1 MLKLRVKQLLE
12 LFIIILILGVFYY
25 YDNYKEEKIQYRKTE
40 KTVKIDE
47 KDNFKIYF
55 LDVGQADSILITNN
69 NENLLIDAGNNEDGK
84 KIVDYFKSLGITSFK
99 YVVGTHAH
107 EDHIGG
113 MDDIIRNFNIEHFLM
128 PDEVTTTKT
137 FEDVLDAL
145 YERNISFE
153 TPNINDSFTLSES
166 KIEVLY
172 VGSDEEDLNNSSIV
186 LKLTYKNTKYLFMAD
201 ATNEVERM
209 ILDNDLSCDVLKVGH
224 HGSQYSTSAHFLK
237 AAYPKY
243 AIISVG
249 KDNEYGHPKKITIN
263 KLERIKTKV
272 YRTDIDGTI
281 ILKSNGKD
289 IYFET
294 EKTYTNGG

>member
-249 KDNEYGHPKKITIN
+249 KDNEYGHPKKITLD
-263 KLERIKTKV
+263 KLERIGTKM
-272 YRTDIDGTI
+272 YRTDLDGTI
-281 ILKSNGKD
+281 IVKSDGEIIN
-289 IYFET
+289 I
-294 EKTYTNGG
+294 

>member
-1 MLKLRVKQLLE
+1 
-12 LFIIILILGVFYY
+12 
-25 YDNYKEEKIQYRKTE
+25 
-40 KTVKIDE
+40 
-47 KDNFKIYF
+47 
-55 LDVGQADSILITNN
+55 
-69 NENLLIDAGNNEDGK
+69 
-84 KIVDYFKSLGITSFK
+84 
-99 YVVGTHAH
+99 
-107 EDHIGG
+107 
-113 MDDIIRNFNIEHFLM
+113 
-128 PDEVTTTKT
+128 
-137 FEDVLDAL
+137 
-145 YERNISFE
+145 
-153 TPNINDSFTLSES
+153 
-166 KIEVLY
+166 
-172 VGSDEEDLNNSSIV
+172 
-186 LKLTYKNTKYLFMAD
+186 MAD
-201 ATNEVERM
+201 TTNEVERM

-294 EKTYTNGG
+294 EKTDTNGG